1 MNQPVFLVKAPDY
14 SQAAQAVERLFSR
27 WEGADALKGKR
38 VTIKPN
44 LLMKRR
50 PDEAT
55 TTHPEVVRGVILA
68 LRKRGVTDITLAD
81 SPGGLYTPAQLSGI
95 YAATGMAQVAQET
108 GVTLNLDCG
117 WQEVP
122 APLGERCRSFNLI
135 DPVAQ
140 ADCVISVAKLKTHC
154 MTGLSGGVKN
164 LFGCIP
170 GLQKPELHYRY
181 QEREPFCAMLLD
193 LARTVAPVFTV
204 VDAVESMEGDG
215 PSAGQKR
222 ETGMLCGCESP
233 FVLDRFLCDLLA
245 FSPEELPTVSQSIQR
260 GLCPADSGE
269 LLVENPDGLPLC
281 IPDFAHPHS
290 KPTDFT
296 GNVPAFLARP
306 VRWLGERYLTP
317 RPVVDRSRCIGCGKC
332 AESCPPKTIRIQ
344 NRKAKIDP
352 SGCIKCFC
360 CHEMCP
366 VKAISVRKPRITRL

>member
-122 APLGERCRSFNLI
+122 ALLGERCRSFNLI

-245 FSPEELPTVSQSIQR
+245 FCPPCPKASRGGFARRTAGNFWWKTPTACRCASRTLPTRTPSPPTLPETSR
-260 GLCPADSGE
+260 PFWPGRCAGWGSG
-269 LLVENPDGLPLC
+269 
-281 IPDFAHPHS
+281 
-290 KPTDFT
+290 T
-296 GNVPAFLARP
+296 
-306 VRWLGERYLTP
+306 
-317 RPVVDRSRCIGCGKC
+317 
-332 AESCPPKTIRIQ
+332 
-344 NRKAKIDP
+344 
-352 SGCIKCFC
+352 
-360 CHEMCP
+360 
-366 VKAISVRKPRITRL
+366 